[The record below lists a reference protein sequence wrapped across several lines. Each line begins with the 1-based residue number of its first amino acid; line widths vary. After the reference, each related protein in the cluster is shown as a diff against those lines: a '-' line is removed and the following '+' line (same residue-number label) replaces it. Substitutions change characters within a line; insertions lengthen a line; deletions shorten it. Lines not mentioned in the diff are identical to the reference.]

1 MSTEWD
7 IPKNKFASGLLCGAV
22 ASGVVAAA
30 SLGGVGT
37 ANATCVSFSGFS
49 LGTGCTSSLGG
60 FAIGIGDGTEAT
72 ANGLLNFA
80 IATGANTFATS
91 VGALS
96 LALAGGSGSQA
107 STNGTLNLAVGGI
120 GFPGALGIG
129 TNVTAQAGSEGGGD
143 FGNVA
148 VNLGHADELG
158 QSGVF
163 AGGSPI
169 GRGVLNLA
177 VNLGGNA
184 DENGDLSM
192 TASGIGNSAINV
204 SGNRNQVVA
213 LGILSNATNLGNPF
227 FFPNGSDNIVIAG
240 DLAEPAGA
248 LLSVAFN
255 VNGVNNTVN
264 AFGPLSIAGALIV
277 SDQEPIT
284 KEGPGITVRTP
295 LNPNPAGG
303 SVLAARGTQQSLV
316 RPSLNFSPGNNA
328 VSTSLGGSSSKATSP
343 GGSAFKSASDRV
355 TTSVKKLSDTVSK
368 VTRGLAGGSKAA
380 AAKTS
385 SSDD

>member
-1 MSTEWD
+1 MARSRRE
-7 IPKNKFASGLLCGAV
+7 L
-22 ASGVVAAA
+22 VAAA
-30 SLGGVGT
+30 SLGGVGP
-37 ANATCVSFSGFS
+37 ANATCVSVSGFS

-60 FAIGIGDGTEAT
+60 FAIGIGDGTAAT

-107 STNGTLNLAVGGI
+107 STNGTLNLAIAGI
-120 GFPGALGIG
+120 GFPSPLGIG
-129 TNVTAQAGSEGGGD
+129 TNVIAQAGELGGSD

-148 VNLGHADELG
+148 INLGKAEELEE
-158 QSGVF
+158 SGVF

-204 SGNRNQVVA
+204 SGDRNQVVA

-227 FFPNGSDNIVIAG
+227 FLPNGSDNIVIAG

-264 AFGPLSIAGALIV
+264 AFGPLSIAGAFLV

-284 KEGPGITVRTP
+284 QEGPGITIKTP
-295 LNPNPAGG
+295 LNPNPAAA
-303 SVLAARGTQQSLV
+303 SVLAARGTQRSLV

-328 VSTSLGGSSSKATSP
+328 ASTSLGGSSSKATSP
-343 GGSAFKSASDRV
+343 GGSALKSASDRV